1 MASMIKTSTH
11 IVPREEKSILK
22 MLPHSCLEK
31 GTMIFLSND
40 CYKKSIIDTSY
51 LSSQDLSLPA
61 AKNFI
66 QFTDDGVT
74 SISLIQLYASDWVYL
89 EYLCAKEMNYFHR
102 NDCYIPNKILFITYD
117 NEFAQNEVSVHT
129 LMADG
134 NASPID
140 CIMTYIPEFN
150 NSLFFLTENVY
161 VKLKQNTSTISAYRG
176 MERLVWDSDDFYPG
190 CNVMLHAL
198 GCSHIYFVE
207 NITFQLCKKNF
218 STKGFPNSIYFII
231 I

>member
-40 CYKKSIIDTSY
+40 CYKSIIDTSY

-74 SISLIQLYASDWVYL
+74 SISLIQLYA
-89 EYLCAKEMNYFHR
+89 
-102 NDCYIPNKILFITYD
+102 
-117 NEFAQNEVSVHT
+117 
-129 LMADG
+129 
-134 NASPID
+134 
-140 CIMTYIPEFN
+140 
-150 NSLFFLTENVY
+150 
-161 VKLKQNTSTISAYRG
+161 
-176 MERLVWDSDDFYPG
+176 
-190 CNVMLHAL
+190 
-198 GCSHIYFVE
+198 
-207 NITFQLCKKNF
+207 
-218 STKGFPNSIYFII
+218 
-231 I
+231 

>member
-1 MASMIKTSTH
+1 MASMIKVSTH
-11 IVPREEKSILK
+11 VVPREEKSILK
-22 MLPHSCLEK
+22 MLPYFCLKK

-40 CYKKSIIDTSY
+40 CYKSVIDTSY
-51 LSSQDLSLPA
+51 LSSEDLSLPA

-66 QFTDDGVT
+66 QFTDDGVA
-74 SISLIQLYASDWVYL
+74 SISFIQLYASDWVFL
-89 EYLCAKEMNYFHR
+89 EYLCAKKMNYFHR
-102 NDCYIPNKILFITYD
+102 NDCYIPDEILFITYD
-117 NEFAQNEVSVHT
+117 DEFALNEVSVNT

-140 CIMTYIPEFN
+140 CIMTDIPEFN
-150 NSLFFLTENVY
+150 NSLFFLTEGAY
-161 VKLKQNTSTISAYRG
+161 VKLKKNTSTISAYRG

-198 GCSHIYFVE
+198 GYNRIYFVE
-207 NITFQLCKKNF
+207 GITFQLFRKDF
-218 STKGFPNSIYFII
+218 TTKGFPSSIYFII